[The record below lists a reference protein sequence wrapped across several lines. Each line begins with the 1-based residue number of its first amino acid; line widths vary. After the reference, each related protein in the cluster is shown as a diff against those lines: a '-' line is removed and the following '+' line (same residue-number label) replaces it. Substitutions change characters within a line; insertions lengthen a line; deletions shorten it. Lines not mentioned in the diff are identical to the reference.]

1 MGYDT
6 IAHKV
11 LANGRTMGSRPA
23 HRVKSDG
30 TWEAIDWATY
40 ADEVRASAKALI
52 ALGVEP
58 GTPVNILGFNRP
70 EWVVMHVGA
79 IAAGAVPAGI
89 YTTSSPLE
97 CLYIIGHCESPVVLV
112 ENAEQWAK
120 IERVRA
126 ELPLLRH
133 VVTMKGADP
142 VDDEMVLTWEE
153 FLAAG
158 ADVPDSD
165 VETRLDA
172 AEADGLAT
180 LIYTSGTTGP
190 PKGVMLSHENVTWTP
205 LQIVPAFGLNR
216 DDRFFSY
223 LPLSH
228 IAEQSFTISAPA
240 SVGAEVWF
248 AESIEKVPENLKEV
262 KPTVFFAV
270 PRVWERFHAGV
281 TRELGKSTGIKHK
294 IGAWAMGVG
303 RKVSALRNAGK
314 PIPAALAAQYQVAS
328 ALVFKKVKAALGLSE
343 VRIASSGAAPVSPEI
358 LEFFSGLDI
367 IVYEVYGQSEG
378 SGPTTYNL
386 PGKAKLGTV
395 GPPFP
400 NVEVRIAEDGEI
412 LLKGKNVF
420 LGYYKDPESTAE
432 TLVDGWLHSGDVG
445 EFDDAG
451 FLHITG
457 RKKEILITAGGKNV
471 APIPIEAA
479 LKAHPLITEAI
490 VIGDRRRFL
499 SALITVDPE
508 AAAAFMAEHGESG
521 DAAHESPAVEAAVQ
535 AAVDD
540 VNEDYARV
548 EQLKRFTIL
557 SRPLSIEGGELTPT
571 LKVKRA
577 KVNEHFADVIE
588 SMYTE

>member
-1 MGYDT
+1 MGYET

-23 HRVKSDG
+23 YHVRSDG
-30 TWEAIDWATY
+30 SWVATSWADY
-40 ADEVRASAKALI
+40 ADEVRATGKALI

-58 GTPVNILGFNRP
+58 GAPVNILGFNRP
-70 EWVVMHVGA
+70 EWVIMHVGA

-89 YTTSSPLE
+89 YTTNSPSE
-97 CLYIIGHCESPVVLV
+97 CRYIIGHCESPLVLV
-112 ENAEQWAK
+112 ENTDQWAK
-120 IERVRA
+120 IEQVRA
-126 ELPLLRH
+126 ELPHLRH
-133 VVTMKGADP
+133 VVTMKGAEA
-142 VDDEMVLTWEE
+142 VDDDMVLSWDE

-158 ADVPDSD
+158 ADVPDAD
-165 VETRLDA
+165 LEARLDG
-172 AEADGLAT
+172 AEEEGLAT

-190 PKGVMLSHENVTWTP
+190 PKGVMLSHKNVTWTP

-216 DDRFFSY
+216 DDRLLSY

-240 SVGAEVWF
+240 SVGAQVYY
-248 AESIEKVPENLKEV
+248 AESIDKVPENIKEV

-281 TRELGKSTGIKHK
+281 TREVGKSTGVKHK
-294 IGAWAMGVG
+294 IGSWAMGVG

-314 PIPAALAAQYQVAS
+314 PIPAPLAAQYQVAS

-343 VRIASSGAAPVSPEI
+343 VRIASSGAAPIAPEI
-358 LEFFSGLDI
+358 VEYFSGLDI

-378 SGPTTYNL
+378 SGPTTYNV
-386 PGKAKLGTV
+386 PGRTKLGTV

-412 LLKGKNVF
+412 LLKGDNVF
-420 LGYYKDPESTAE
+420 LGYYKEPEATAD
-432 TLVDGWLHSGDVG
+432 TLIDGWLHSGDVG
-445 EFDDAG
+445 EFDDEG
-451 FLHITG
+451 FLRITG

-471 APIPIEAA
+471 APIPIEAG
-479 LKAHPLITEAI
+479 LKAHPLIAEAI
-490 VIGDRRRFL
+490 VIGDRRKFL
-499 SALITVDPE
+499 SALIAVDAE
-508 AAAAFMAEHGESG
+508 AAEAFMSEAGESG
-521 DAAHESPAVEAAVQ
+521 PAHESAAIHAAVE

-540 VNEDYARV
+540 VNKDYARV
-548 EQLKRFTIL
+548 EQLKRFTVL
-557 SRPLSIEGGELTPT
+557 PRALSIEGGELTPT

-577 KVNEHFADVIE
+577 KVNEHFADVID
-588 SMYTE
+588 SMYAD